1 MRRLSPFWVLPA
13 VLLTLSACTT
23 LPSVLPRQVSGEIET
38 AEELVL
44 PKQSKLVVELVDA
57 SQPARVLARKAF
69 RPETKGLVIPFDLS
83 VSANTPWPEQGV
95 QVQAHVEDSRERVR
109 WQTIQPVALSESG
122 LHRALR
128 LTPVAV
134 AELYKEWHYRC
145 ENGFEFSTRA
155 NQKTQTISLPTLSQP
170 LELES
175 VTVGSGFEY
184 RAEGLNLRGKGRE
197 ASLQWQG
204 KTLQCEASPAEW
216 SNATWG
222 RSFRAIGHD
231 PEWALTINR
240 QSDGFTLD
248 LVSKRKRERLEADEF
263 ERSNTGKQVAIYGS
277 GVVVEL
283 EQRAC
288 RDVLSGLSFDTGVT
302 VTRSDGTVL
311 EGCGRKSR

>member
-1 MRRLSPFWVLPA
+1 MRRLSPSWVLPA
-13 VLLTLSACTT
+13 VLLTLSACAT
-23 LPSVLPRQVSGEIET
+23 LPSVLPRQVSGEIQT
-38 AEELVL
+38 PEELVL

-57 SQPARVLARKAF
+57 RQPERVLARKAF

-83 VSANTPWPEQGV
+83 VSANTPWPDHGV

-109 WQTIQPVALSESG
+109 WQTVQPAVLRESG
-122 LHRALR
+122 LDRPLNLA
-128 LTPVAV
+128 PVAV

-145 ENGFEFSTRA
+145 DNDFTFVTRA
-155 NQKTQTISLPTLSQP
+155 NQKNQTIELPTLSQP
-170 LELES
+170 LALES
-175 VTVGSGFEY
+175 VAVGSGFEY
-184 RAEGLNLRGKGRE
+184 RADGLKLRGKGRE
-197 ASLQWQG
+197 ATLQWQG

-240 QSDGFTLD
+240 QTDGFTLD

-263 ERSNTGKQVAIYGS
+263 ELSNTGKQVAIYGA

-288 RDVLSGLSFDTGVT
+288 RDALSGLRFDTGVT